1 MPFHAGPFCRKGLSF
16 VGPFCRK
23 GLRDPSRPATKR
35 RLIDIE
41 HVVVERMFALV
52 VRLAVRLAAK
62 VLPGREDLQN
72 RRSGY
77 IPTESIPAVMLPVV
91 ESSEHKSAHHF
102 VKLQQHP
109 HQQQRGLS
117 RRRL

>member
-52 VRLAVRLAAK
+52 VRLAAK

>member
-1 MPFHAGPFCRKGLSF
+1 MTFH

-23 GLRDPSRPATKR
+23 GLRDSSRPATKR
-35 RLIDIE
+35 SLIDVE
-41 HVVVERMFALV
+41 HVVVERMFAHR
-52 VRLAVRLAAK
+52 VRPAAK

-72 RRSGY
+72 RRSGN
-77 IPTESIPAVMLPVV
+77 ILTESIPAAMLLVV

-102 VKLQQHP
+102 VKQQQHP